1 MDRKGL
7 SKHVP
12 ETAGDDSIDDAV
24 RRQRRRSRWRGVAA
38 AATAVTVLVT
48 PAFASADVGAIN
60 QERAEA
66 GLAPV
71 TEDGGL
77 TALARQ
83 QSVQM
88 AAAGGLFHSSNL
100 GGEVGSVLPS
110 YTGAAENV
118 GYGQS
123 VASVTDSFMASSPH
137 RAAILGNFNTAG
149 VGVAVGGDGRLWVTQ
164 MFARTGGGGAAPVSA
179 SSPAPTGARAKAAV
193 SGRRCKTRVARR
205 VRRRGGRKITTF
217 VRRTSCGK
225 VRRAKTTKRTNRRR
239 AVNRRR
245 HRH

>member
-1 MDRKGL
+1 MDSKGL

-12 ETAGDDSIDDAV
+12 DTAVENSIDDAV

-48 PAFASADVGAIN
+48 PAFASADVSAVN
-60 QERAEA
+60 RERAEA
-66 GLAPV
+66 GLPAV
-71 TEDGGL
+71 TENGGL
-77 TALARQ
+77 TALAQQ
-83 QSVQM
+83 QSAQM

-123 VASVTDSFMASSPH
+123 VASVTDSFMSSSTH
-137 RAAILGNFNTAG
+137 RSAILGNFNTAG
-149 VGVAVGGDGRLWVTQ
+149 VGVAVGGDGRVWVTQ
-164 MFARTGGGGAAPVSA
+164 MFASTGGGAAPVSA
-179 SSPAPTGARAKAAV
+179 SSPAPTRARARAAV
-193 SGRRCKTRVARR
+193 SGRRCRTRLVRR
-205 VRRRGGRKITTF
+205 VRRVRGRRVAKLTRK
-217 VRRTSCGK
+217 TSCATA
-225 VRRAKTTKRTNRRR
+225 RRKAKKNVRRR
-239 AVNRRR
+239 AVRRR

>member
-1 MDRKGL
+1 MESKGL

-12 ETAGDDSIDDAV
+12 VTAEEDSGDDVV
-24 RRQRRRSRWRGVAA
+24 RRRRRRSRWRGLAA

-48 PAFASADVGAIN
+48 PAFASADVGAVN

-66 GLAPV
+66 GLPPV

-77 TALARQ
+77 TALAQQ
-83 QSVQM
+83 QSAQM

-123 VASVTDSFMASSPH
+123 IATVTNSFMGSPTH
-137 RAAILGNFNTAG
+137 RSAILGNFNTAG
-149 VGVAVGGDGRLWVTQ
+149 VGVVVGGDGRVWVTQ
-164 MFARTGGGGAAPVSA
+164 MFARTGAGAAPVAA
-179 SSPAPTGARAKAAV
+179 SSPAPAGTRARAAV
-193 SGRRCKTRVARR
+193 SGRRCRTRVVRHTRRVGGRLVTKRIRKTSCTTARR
-205 VRRRGGRKITTF
+205 
-217 VRRTSCGK
+217 SK
-225 VRRAKTTKRTNRRR
+225 VKKRSIRRR
-239 AVNRRR
+239 A
-245 HRH
+245 HRHYR